1 MLPDEDLYLPA
12 AQEVHDPAG
21 PVFPAEHKFEQS
33 PTSSLPFGLV
43 LPAGQYAHVAIVVAP
58 TTAENLP
65 SIHVKQ
71 VPKEVAPNELEY
83 LPAGQRSHV

>member
-1 MLPDEDLYLPA
+1 MHCVLPDEDLYLPA

-83 LPAGQRSHV
+83 LPAGQS